1 MSIDTSSTALV
12 PSHAEGGLGPYARA
26 VRTHPRLI
34 LICAVLAAAA
44 SLAWL
49 SVRSPTYR
57 ATAQIL
63 VAPVP
68 QDDQTYLGIQVVRD
82 SPGDPTRMV
91 QTAATLIDNRQA
103 ARRAAGAL
111 GSGWT
116 TGRVDAAVSVEPQG
130 QSNVVA
136 VTAEADG
143 GRDAARVAN
152 AFAAGALATRNALVQ
167 RQIAAALTALE
178 ARTATAPAAQASA
191 LADRRTALEA
201 AEGRDP
207 TLSLAQTAAVPGSAT
222 GASGILVV
230 VIALLAGLT
239 LGTGAALALG
249 AIDPRIQDER
259 ELLSF
264 YALPTLAHVPDPAP
278 VAAVASNG
286 ARSATPAAIAPE
298 LQRLVDQIDRRRG
311 GSGTIMVT
319 SASSRDGKTAA
330 ADGLAAGLAAAGRSV
345 ILVDFDLR
353 GLSREQGPAGVAE
366 LAEHGT
372 DVQDVLDEGP
382 GRPGIL
388 TLPVGTGVREAP
400 LVEAVNRRL
409 PDITAAARGLAD
421 YVVFDTAPLGE
432 VPDALALAAQVD
444 ELIVVVRP
452 GHTDRGG
459 SEHMRD
465 LLRWA
470 GRLPTGLVV
479 VGQRGST
486 PASEAPLL
494 DEPPRR
500 RARRPASRG

>member
-1 MSIDTSSTALV
+1 MSIDASSAALV
-12 PSHAEGGLGPYARA
+12 PSRAEGGLGPYVRA

-34 LICAVLAAAA
+34 LFCGLLAALA
-44 SLAWL
+44 SIAW
-49 SVRSPTYR
+49 VTQRSPSYR

-63 VAPVP
+63 VAPIS

-82 SPGDPTRMV
+82 SPGDPTRTV
-91 QTAATLIDNRQA
+91 QTAATLIDTRAA
-103 ARRAAGAL
+103 ARLAAANL
-111 GSGWT
+111 GNGWT
-116 TGRVDAAVSVEPQG
+116 TGAVDGAVSVEPQG

-136 VTAEADG
+136 VTGEASS
-143 GRDAARVAN
+143 GRDAARLAN
-152 AFAAGALATRNALVQ
+152 AFARAALADRNAVVR
-167 RQIAAALTALE
+167 RQVAAALASLQ
-178 ARTATAPAAQASA
+178 ARTAGASDAQASA

-207 TLSLAQTAAVPGSAT
+207 TLSLAQTASVPGSAT
-222 GASGILVV
+222 GAPKELVV
-230 VIALLAGLT
+230 VLALIAGLT
-239 LGTGAALALG
+239 LGTGIALALG

-264 YALPTLAHVPDPAP
+264 YTLPTLAHVPEVAP
-278 VAAVASNG
+278 AAVAASNG
-286 ARSATPAAIAPE
+286 SRSTQGAAIAPE

-311 GSGTIMVT
+311 GSGTVMVT

-330 ADGLAAGLAAAGRSV
+330 ADGLAAGLAAAGRRV

-353 GLSREQGPAGVAE
+353 GMAPDGAAGVAE
-366 LAEHGT
+366 LAAPGARLE
-372 DVQDVLDEGP
+372 DLLAELP
-382 GRPGIL
+382 GRPGVRA
-388 TLPVGTGVREAP
+388 LPAGGGVREAS

-409 PDITAAARGLAD
+409 PEITAAAEGLAD

-452 GHTDRGG
+452 GHTDRAG

-479 VGQRGST
+479 MGAGT
-486 PASEAPLL
+486 GGPLP
-494 DEPPRR
+494 DADTGRR
-500 RARRPASRG
+500 RARRTATRG